1 MISVRNLTVK
11 IGSFSLND
19 ISIDVQEG
27 EYFVIV
33 GPTGSGKTIILESI
47 AGLQRFRRG
56 EIWIGGENMTSLPP
70 EQRRIGYVPQDYA
83 LFPFLNV
90 RENILF
96 GLKRREKRT
105 NENNK
110 RVESL
115 AHILG
120 IHNLLDRNVR
130 KLSGGEKQRVA
141 IARALAI
148 SPKVLLLD
156 EPMGSL
162 DVRTAKYLRLELK
175 RFHEELGI
183 TTIHVTHNLIEAEE
197 MAERM
202 AILNAG
208 MVEQIGAPDD
218 VFFYPKSPFVADF
231 IGTPNILDCDY
242 CNDLGHG
249 VMEVVC
255 GGVPI
260 ILPHYDKPV
269 KKLALL
275 PRDVYV
281 TTRTPPGPGINRFKG
296 MVMDVTPF
304 SSLMKLTIRVGG
316 IILLAELPQD
326 IFEEMDIKTGQEVHL
341 ILKLRSLKVH

>member
-1 MISVRNLTVK
+1 MIYLRNIWAHMDSFALK
-11 IGSFSLND
+11 DINIEIGD
-19 ISIDVQEG
+19 G

-33 GPTGSGKTIILESI
+33 GPTGAGKTILLECL
-47 AGLQRFRRG
+47 AGLQRLRSG
-56 EIWIGGENMTSLPP
+56 EIWLNENNITSLPP
-70 EQRRIGYVPQDYA
+70 ERREIGYVPQDYA

-90 RENILF
+90 RNNIIF
-96 GLKRREKRT
+96 GLRLKRISKQELDEK
-105 NENNK
+105 
-110 RVESL
+110 VEFL
-115 AHILG
+115 ANLLSISH
-120 IHNLLDRNVR
+120 LLDRDVR
-130 KLSGGEKQRVA
+130 TLSGGEKQRVA
-141 IARALAI
+141 LARALAI

-175 RFHEELGI
+175 RYHEELGI
-183 TTIHVTHNLIEAEE
+183 TTIHVTHNLVEAEE
-197 MAERM
+197 MAGRM
-202 AILNAG
+202 AILNTG
-208 MVEQIGAPDD
+208 HVEQVGTPDE
-218 VFFYPKSPFVADF
+218 VFFYPQSPFVADF

-249 VMEVVC
+249 LMEVVC

-260 ILPHYDKPV
+260 ILPHHEIPV

-296 MVMDVTPF
+296 MVTDVAPF

-316 IILLAELPQD
+316 INLLAELPRD

-341 ILKLRSLKVH
+341 ILKLRSLRVY

>member
-1 MISVRNLTVK
+1 MIYLRNICAHT
-11 IGSFSLND
+11 GSFALKD
-19 ISIDVQEG
+19 INIEIGDG

-33 GPTGSGKTIILESI
+33 GPTGAGKTILLECL
-47 AGLQRFRRG
+47 AGLQRLRSG
-56 EIWIGGENMTSLPP
+56 EIWLNENNITSLPP
-70 EQRRIGYVPQDYA
+70 ERREIGYVPQDYA

-90 RENILF
+90 RNNIIF
-96 GLKRREKRT
+96 GLRLKRISKQELDEK
-105 NENNK
+105 
-110 RVESL
+110 VEFL
-115 AHILG
+115 AHLLSIS
-120 IHNLLDRNVR
+120 HLLDRDVR
-130 KLSGGEKQRVA
+130 TLSGGEKQRVA

-175 RFHEELGI
+175 RYHEELGI
-183 TTIHVTHNLIEAEE
+183 TTIHVTHNLVEAEE
-197 MAERM
+197 MAGRM
-202 AILNAG
+202 AILNTG
-208 MVEQIGAPDD
+208 YVEQVGTPDE
-218 VFFYPKSPFVADF
+218 VFFYPQSPFVADF

-249 VMEVVC
+249 LMEVVC

-260 ILPHYDKPV
+260 ILPHHEMPV

-296 MVMDVTPF
+296 IVKEVASF
-304 SSLMKLTIRVGG
+304 SSLMKLNIQVGG
-316 IILLAELPQD
+316 INLLAELPRD
-326 IFEEMDIKTGQEVHL
+326 IFEEMNIKTGQEVHL
-341 ILKLRSLKVH
+341 ILKLRSLRVY

>member
-1 MISVRNLTVK
+1 LISIRNLSAHAGNFYLKATNIEV
-11 IGSFSLND
+11 GN
-19 ISIDVQEG
+19 G
-27 EYFVIV
+27 EYFVVV
-33 GPTGSGKTIILESI
+33 GPTGAGKTILLECI
-47 AGLQRFRRG
+47 TGLLHLQSG
-56 EIWIGGENMTSLPP
+56 EIWLNGKEITYLPP
-70 EQRRIGYVPQDYA
+70 EKREIGYVPQDYA

-90 RENILF
+90 RENIIF
-96 GLKRREKRT
+96 GLRLKRPSKKELDDK
-105 NENNK
+105 
-110 RVESL
+110 VVVLSHL
-115 AHILG
+115 LG
-120 IHNLLDRNVR
+120 ISHLLDRNVR
-130 KLSGGEKQRVA
+130 TLSGGEKQRVA
-141 IARALAI
+141 IARALAV

-208 MVEQIGAPDD
+208 MVEQVGAPDD
-218 VFFYPKSPFVADF
+218 VFFYPKNPFVADF

-255 GGVPI
+255 GGIPI

-296 MVMDVTPF
+296 MVTDVAPF

-316 IILLAELPQD
+316 ISLLAELPQD
-326 IFEEMDIKTGQEVHL
+326 IFEEMDIKKGQEVHL
-341 ILKLRSLKVH
+341 ILKLRSLRVH

>member
-1 MISVRNLTVK
+1 VISIRNLSAHA
-11 IGSFSLND
+11 GSFTLKD
-19 ISIDVQEG
+19 INLEIRDG

-33 GPTGSGKTIILESI
+33 GPTGAGKTILLECLT
-47 AGLQRFRRG
+47 GLQRLRNG
-56 EIWIGGENMTSLPP
+56 EIWVSERNITSLPP
-70 EQRRIGYVPQDYA
+70 ERREVGYVPQDYA

-90 RENILF
+90 RENIIF
-96 GLKRREKRT
+96 GLKPKKLSKKELDEKV
-105 NENNK
+105 K
-110 RVESL
+110 VL
-115 AHILG
+115 AHLLSISQLLG
-120 IHNLLDRNVR
+120 RNVQT
-130 KLSGGEKQRVA
+130 LSGGEKQRVA

-175 RFHEELGI
+175 RYHEELGI

-197 MAERM
+197 MAGRM
-202 AILNAG
+202 AILHMG
-208 MVEQIGAPDD
+208 QIEQVGRPDE

-249 VMEVVC
+249 LVEAVC

-260 ILPHYDKPV
+260 ILPHHDEPV
-269 KKLALL
+269 RKLALL

-296 MVMDVTPF
+296 TVMEIVPF
-304 SSLMKLTIRVGG
+304 SSLMKLTIRVGE
-316 IILLAELPQD
+316 INLLAELPQD
-326 IFEEMDIKTGQEVHL
+326 IFEEMDIKVGQEVHL
-341 ILKLRSLKVH
+341 ILKLRSLRVY

>member
-1 MISVRNLTVK
+1 MISMKDLSVK
-11 IGSFSLND
+11 IGSFSLSEINLH
-19 ISIDVQEG
+19 ISEG

-33 GPTGSGKTIILESI
+33 GPTGAGKTIILESI
-47 AGLQRFRRG
+47 AGLQRFKKG
-56 EIWIGGENMTSLPP
+56 EIWIGGKDVTSLPP
-70 EQRRIGYVPQDYA
+70 ERRQIGYVPQDYA

-90 RENILF
+90 RDNITF
-96 GLKRREKRT
+96 GLRRLGGKKDH
-105 NENNK
+105 NK
-110 RVESL
+110 ERVESL
-115 AHILG
+115 AQILG
-120 IHNLLDRNVR
+120 IHHLLERSVR

-175 RFHEELGI
+175 RYHDELGI

-202 AILNAG
+202 AVLNMG
-208 MVEQIGAPDD
+208 RIEQIGTPEE
-218 VFFYPKSPFVADF
+218 VFFYPQGPFVADF

-249 VMEVVC
+249 LMEAVC

-260 ILPHYDKPV
+260 ILPHYEAPV
-269 KKLALL
+269 RKLALL

-296 MVMDVTPF
+296 TVTEIVPF
-304 SSLMKLTIRVGG
+304 SSLMKLTIRVGE
-316 IILLAELPQD
+316 ISLLAELPQD
-326 IFEEMDIKTGQEVHL
+326 IFEEMDIKVGHEVHL
-341 ILKLRSLKVH
+341 ILKLRSLRVH